1 MLCLCLDRVL
11 WIWLGY
17 ALKQIDAQSAHAES
31 THKGV
36 NRHSADIIQAQ
47 QQRPESLSPGMQVN
61 AQYINA
67 TRCTA
72 GMWVNVPDVPLLEF
86 MYLVF
91 TRMPGESYRSDS
103 VVLLLCLCDVFP
115 ALINSFVLTW
125 A

>member
-11 WIWLGY
+11 WIWLD
-17 ALKQIDAQSAHAES
+17 LKQIDAQSAHDES

-36 NRHSADIIQAQ
+36 NWRSEDIIQTQ

-61 AQYINA
+61 TQYINS

-86 MYLVF
+86 VYLVF
-91 TRMPGESYRSDS
+91 TRMPGESHRSDS
-103 VVLLLCLCDVFP
+103 VVLLCLCDVFQ
-115 ALINSFVLTW
+115 AIINSFVLTW